1 MAEHVELRGESIISN
16 CHTADSVDYKML
28 RCEMFSDSEES
39 TISDSSGDSDD
50 QVDSGEKFN
59 WLAMSSCMKRNL
71 WQVMMVTMTTRKTP
85 IDSLQQF

>member
-1 MAEHVELRGESIISN
+1 MRYFLVKINRKSGAYFITFDSIFVYTKLAEHVELRGESIISN

-50 QVDSGEKFN
+50 QVD
-59 WLAMSSCMKRNL
+59 
-71 WQVMMVTMTTRKTP
+71 
-85 IDSLQQF
+85 